1 MDWVII
7 DSFYM
12 LLTMIWMSTGTSLP
26 CRIPGELGDPGYF
39 GNPGVSGNFISKSIL
54 KLIIVVI

>member
-1 MDWVII
+1 MEWDII

-12 LLTMIWMSTGTSLP
+12 LLTMIWMSTGTPLP

-39 GNPGVSGNFISKSIL
+39 GNPGVSGNLISKSIL